1 METFKP
7 LSARDDENFYS
18 FTLYCNFNGMGLVR
32 FPNPL
37 DIQVRRGPCLD
48 GMGYT
53 IGVSPQLNFPYIHC
67 GSKVVQ
73 RLFIF
78 ALGSPVVGVENY
90 GNRRDGQVKMPR
102 SRTKL
107 WEPVP
112 ENKLAKL
119 RKHASRVHF
128 AKIL

>member
-1 METFKP
+1 MDITKN
-7 LSARDDENFYS
+7 RD
-18 FTLYCNFNGMGLVR
+18 
-32 FPNPL
+32 
-37 DIQVRRGPCLD
+37 PCSINSID
-48 GMGYT
+48 S
-53 IGVSPQLNFPYIHC
+53 IGVSPQLIFPYIHG